1 MKRALLIGI
10 DTYDNFNSLAGCVN
24 DVHALTPLLARH
36 EDDSPNF
43 DCHDYTS
50 NGHRVD
56 HRTLLEAVNTLLAPG
71 ADVAL
76 FYFAGHG
83 CAASNDVVLVTQDGG
98 GSDAGVALSVVLG
111 KVQISLIREV
121 IVILDC
127 CFSGGAGGVPQL
139 GADVAALRQGVALLS
154 ASRSD
159 QTAAETPAGR
169 GLFSVYLCGALNG
182 GAADVLGKVTL
193 AGVYA
198 YLSESFGPWDQR
210 PTFKANLD
218 RLHDLRLCSPAVP
231 INELRRLPEFFPDSD
246 QEFALDPSYEP
257 DAEPKHPEHE
267 AIFAIL
273 QRCRAAKLVE
283 PVEADHMYFA
293 AMGSKACRL
302 TPLGKHYW
310 QMAKQARL

>member
-1 MKRALLIGI
+1 MKRALLVGI
-10 DTYDNFNSLAGCVN
+10 DTYDKFNGLAGCVN

-43 DCHDYTS
+43 DCHYYTS

-56 HRTLLEAVNTLLAPG
+56 RKTLLEAVNTLLAPG

-83 CAASNDVVLVTQDGG
+83 AAASNDVVLVTQDGG
-98 GSDAGVALSVVLG
+98 NSDMGVALSTVLG
-111 KVQISLIREV
+111 KVQSSLIREV

-159 QTAAETPAGR
+159 QTAAETPTGR
-169 GLFSVYLCGALNG
+169 GLFSVFLCGALEG

-218 RLHDLRLCSPAVP
+218 RLHELRLCSPAVL
-231 INELRRLPEFFPDSD
+231 INELRRLPEFFPDLNQD
-246 QEFALDPSYEP
+246 FALDPSYEP

-293 AMGSKACRL
+293 AMESKACRL